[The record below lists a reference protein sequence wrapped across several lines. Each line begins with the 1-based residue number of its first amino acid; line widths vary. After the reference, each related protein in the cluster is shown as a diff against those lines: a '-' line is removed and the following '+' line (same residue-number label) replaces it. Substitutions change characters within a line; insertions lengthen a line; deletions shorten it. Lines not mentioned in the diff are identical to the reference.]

1 MKSICLL
8 TILAF
13 ALPAFSATEVLH
25 TRYRDET
32 ARAEYS
38 WVENCTSYQLTVTA
52 SKTKVKDDGVT
63 ADDGPVV
70 SVTYATYT
78 FCDIANTEQTFW
90 SGTAA
95 SPALEID
102 SNLKN
107 ARVAVVLPL
116 QGTQFKAGQSTALGT
131 KVVSVDMAW
140 TSDEKKDTYSGTIV
154 TRYPGYTEVN
164 HLTGHYRV
172 AAAAG
177 TVLDGGTNLLAAAP
191 AGWAQLFRLNQG
203 ETIIT
208 KD

>member
-1 MKSICLL
+1 MKCTQFL
-8 TILAF
+8 TLFAF
-13 ALPAFSATEVLH
+13 VWPVFAGTEVLH

-63 ADDGPVV
+63 VDNGPVV

-102 SNLKN
+102 SNLKT

-116 QGTQFKAGQSTALGT
+116 QGTRYKAGQSTALGT
-131 KVVSVDMAW
+131 RTVSVDMAW

-154 TRYPGYTEVN
+154 TRYPGHTEVN
-164 HLTGHYRV
+164 HLTGHYRI
-172 AAAAG
+172 AAASG
-177 TVLDGGTNLLAAAP
+177 TVSDGQMNLLAGAP